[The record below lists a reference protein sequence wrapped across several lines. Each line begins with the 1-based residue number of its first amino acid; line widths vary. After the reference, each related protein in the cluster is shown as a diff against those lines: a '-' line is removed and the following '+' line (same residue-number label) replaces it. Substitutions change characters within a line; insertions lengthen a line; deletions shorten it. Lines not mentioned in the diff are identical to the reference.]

1 MKQLKKL
8 YQAYEEQFTNMK
20 APDGIIIDTKR
31 VIDKTVFFPAG
42 DGLYYEEETPTHIEY
57 MIIGQDFDTIDKFR
71 ALLKDNKSE
80 LETGNTTWRN
90 LLKLLSDAGIDKKA
104 VFYTNAIMGYRDG
117 GKNTGKSPAFKD
129 KDFIKACRDFM
140 IEQISMVKP
149 RKIIVLGANL
159 FDFMAALSDD
169 LKAIKDI
176 KKFKDLDKRVYR
188 GVTFKNVDDYKCDLL
203 FMLHPSLFYANAREM
218 KDTYLQELTNLK

>member
-1 MKQLKKL
+1 MKQLKEL
-8 YQAYEEQFTNMK
+8 YEKYEKQFTNMK

-57 MIIGQDFDTIDKFR
+57 MVIGQDFDTIDKFR
-71 ALLKDNKSE
+71 ALQKDKKSE

-90 LLKLLSDAGIDKKA
+90 LLKLLGDEGIDKKS

-129 KDFIKACRDFM
+129 EKFIAVCQKFM

-149 RKIIVLGANL
+149 KKIIVLGANL

-169 LKAIKDI
+169 LKAIKDV
-176 KKFKDLDKRVYR
+176 KKFKDLDKRIYR
-188 GVTFKNVDDYKCDLL
+188 GVTFNNVGSLKCDIL
-203 FMLHPSLFYANAREM
+203 FMLHPSLFFANAREM
-218 KDTYLQELTNLK
+218 KETYLSELKKF